1 MPDGALPFRRAPHRH
16 ASKESEVLGVS
27 LAKGQNVVL
36 SQDGTPLADV
46 TVGLGWDADTGSGV
60 DFDLD
65 ASAIICGPDHKVV
78 SDEHFVFYNN
88 LSSPDGAVQHTG
100 DNVTGEGEG
109 DDEQILIDLDRL
121 DEKTG
126 QIVFAVSIH
135 DAQNR
140 GQNFGQ
146 VEEAYIRVVDN
157 ITGRE
162 MCRYELSYDAAG
174 ETAMIFGALYR
185 RGGEWKFRAIGQ
197 GYASGLAGIAVDYGV
212 DVA

>member
-1 MPDGALPFRRAPHRH
+1 M
-16 ASKESEVLGVS
+16 GVS

-36 SQDGTPLADV
+36 NQDGTPLADV
-46 TVGLGWDADTGSGV
+46 TVGLGWDARPVGGT

-65 ASAIICGPDHKVV
+65 ASAIICGPDQKVV
-78 SDEHFVFYNN
+78 SDQHFVFYNN
-88 LSSPDGAVQHTG
+88 LTSPDGAVRHTG
-100 DNVTGEGEG
+100 DNTTGEGDG
-109 DDEQILIDLDRL
+109 DDEQLLVDLDRL

-126 QIVFAVSIH
+126 QIVFTVSIH

-146 VEEAYIRVVDN
+146 VEDAYIRVLDN
-157 ITGRE
+157 LTGRE

-174 ETAMIFGALYR
+174 ETAMVFGALYR

-212 DVA
+212 DIA

>member
-1 MPDGALPFRRAPHRH
+1 M
-16 ASKESEVLGVS
+16 LGVS

-36 SQDGTPLADV
+36 NQDGTPLADV
-46 TVGLGWDADTGSGV
+46 TVGLGWDARPVGGT

-65 ASAIICGPDHKVV
+65 ASAIICGPDQKVV
-78 SDEHFVFYNN
+78 SDRHFVFYNN
-88 LSSPDGAVQHTG
+88 LTSPDGAVRHTG
-100 DNVTGEGEG
+100 DNTTGEGDG
-109 DDEQILIDLDRL
+109 DDEQLLVDLDRL

-126 QIVFAVSIH
+126 QIVFTVSIH

-146 VEEAYIRVVDN
+146 VEDAYIRVLDN
-157 ITGRE
+157 LTGRE

-174 ETAMIFGALYR
+174 ETAMVFGALYR

-212 DVA
+212 DIA

>member
-1 MPDGALPFRRAPHRH
+1 M
-16 ASKESEVLGVS
+16 GVS

-36 SQDGTPLADV
+36 NQDGTPLADV
-46 TVGLGWDADTGSGV
+46 TVGLGWDARPVGGT

-65 ASAIICGPDHKVV
+65 ASAIICGPDQKVV
-78 SDEHFVFYNN
+78 SDRHFVFYNN
-88 LSSPDGAVQHTG
+88 LASPDGAVRHTG
-100 DNVTGEGEG
+100 DNTTGEGDG
-109 DDEQILIDLDRL
+109 DDEQLLVDLDRL

-126 QIVFAVSIH
+126 QIVFTVSIH

-146 VEEAYIRVVDN
+146 VEDAYIRVVDN
-157 ITGRE
+157 LTGRE

-174 ETAMIFGALYR
+174 ETAMAFGALYR

-212 DVA
+212 DIA

>member
-1 MPDGALPFRRAPHRH
+1 M
-16 ASKESEVLGVS
+16 GVS

-36 SQDGTPLADV
+36 NQDGTPLADV
-46 TVGLGWDADTGSGV
+46 TVGLGWDARPAGGA

-65 ASAIICGPDHKVV
+65 ASAIICGPDQKAV
-78 SDEHFVFYNN
+78 SDQHFVFYNN
-88 LSSPDGAVQHTG
+88 LRSPDGAVRHTG
-100 DNVTGEGEG
+100 DNTTGEGEG
-109 DDEQILIDLDRL
+109 DDEQILVDLDRL

-126 QIVFAVSIH
+126 QIVFIVSIH

-146 VEEAYIRVVDN
+146 VEDAYIRVVDN
-157 ITGRE
+157 LTGRE

-174 ETAMIFGALYR
+174 ETAMVFGALYR

-212 DVA
+212 DVV

>member
-1 MPDGALPFRRAPHRH
+1 M
-16 ASKESEVLGVS
+16 GVS

-36 SQDGTPLADV
+36 NQDGTPLADV
-46 TVGLGWDADTGSGV
+46 TVGLGWDAHPAGGT

-65 ASAIICGPDHKVV
+65 ASAIICGPDQKVV
-78 SDEHFVFYNN
+78 SDQHFVFYNN
-88 LSSPDGAVQHTG
+88 LASPDGAVRHTG

-109 DDEQILIDLDRL
+109 DDEQLLIDLDRL
-121 DEKTG
+121 GEDIK

-135 DAQNR
+135 DAQSR

-146 VEEAYIRVVDN
+146 VEDAYIRVVDN
-157 ITGRE
+157 LTGRE

-174 ETAMIFGALYR
+174 ETAMVFGAVYR
-185 RGGEWKFRAIGQ
+185 RGAEWKFRAIGQ

-212 DVA
+212 DIA

>member
-1 MPDGALPFRRAPHRH
+1 M
-16 ASKESEVLGVS
+16 GVS

-36 SQDGTPLADV
+36 NQDGTPLADV
-46 TVGLGWDADTGSGV
+46 TVGLGWDARPVGGT

-65 ASAIICGPDHKVV
+65 ASAIICGPDQKVV
-78 SDEHFVFYNN
+78 SDRHFVFYNN
-88 LSSPDGAVQHTG
+88 LTSPDGAVRHTG
-100 DNVTGEGEG
+100 DNTTGEGDG
-109 DDEQILIDLDRL
+109 DDEQLLVDLDRL
-121 DEKTG
+121 DEKTR
-126 QIVFAVSIH
+126 QIVFTVSIH

-146 VEEAYIRVVDN
+146 VEDAYIRVLDN
-157 ITGRE
+157 LTGRE

-174 ETAMIFGALYR
+174 ETAMVFGALYR

-212 DVA
+212 DIA